1 MKSFNCCDEQSA
13 SNLFSVGNYQP
24 YRVGY
29 DQTYSFPAGSPRQTV
44 SVGAYPS
51 ATRPTGITPVGM
63 AGKCM
68 GQPVARPCNYQTAT
82 LGRYNRGSG
91 NPDPMYSV
99 GAYFGG
105 MNGGSMTPK
114 MGSGLEQIGGVRPV
128 GFLWPLVALG
138 IGLAGV
144 AGATYVANS
153 GVDNIT
159 TDAGVASSLG
169 QPIVQTTSNIAT
181 TVGLLL
187 VGYVLF
193 RKDIQKLLK

>member
-1 MKSFNCCDEQSA
+1 MKSLNCCDGQSA
-13 SNLFSVGNYQP
+13 SNLFSVGNYEP

-29 DQTYSFPAGSPRQTV
+29 GQTYSFPAGSPRKTV

-51 ATRPTGITPVGM
+51 ATRPTGVTPVGM
-63 AGKCM
+63 AGECM

-114 MGSGLEQIGGVRPV
+114 MGSGLERIGGVRPV
-128 GFLWPLVALG
+128 GFLWPLVTAIVGLG
-138 IGLAGV
+138 AV

-193 RKDIQKLLK
+193 RKDIAKLMK